1 MVRRRCIAHCFADGL
16 VTAAGV
22 CINLHVSTA
31 LRSRCGQNR
40 MISSD
45 DQGGI
50 QEGEFTKYLGKVG
63 DIFVGSLQEQGN
75 RQYTTCT
82 C

>member
-1 MVRRRCIAHCFADGL
+1 
-16 VTAAGV
+16 
-22 CINLHVSTA
+22 
-31 LRSRCGQNR
+31 